1 MKKLIAFKIFLTS
14 FNLFSSITKEQSII
28 LTSYTYPGSL
38 YWEKVIEMGEDK
50 ILYVIIN
57 PSSGPGEVRDENYVK
72 QIEKIKKSNIKII
85 AYIPTNYQKRSINT
99 VYKDIE
105 KYFEFYGKEN
115 LNGFFFDEIGVENKN
130 EVEYLKELNNHVKN
144 ISNDYLVVSNPG
156 RQITDEIAPHSDIFV
171 TSEISGEEYINKFSK
186 PKSKF
191 ENDSNNYKHI
201 YHIIYDVKPKDYKR
215 VLKLSRERNA
225 GWIMIT
231 DAKLPNPYDKMPSNF
246 SKLVDIILKK

>member
-57 PSSGPGEVRDENYVK
+57 PSSGPGEIRDENYVK

-130 EVEYLKELNNHVKN
+130 EVEYLKEYKSLLDVVFENKRYFDVGYINSLLENYIHTLLALSAIEEYKKIYEENKELLSVRFYLQYCEVTNIAFEHKKVQAYIKKDFNINDLVIYVSFVNNKN
-144 ISNDYLVVSNPG
+144 IEEHSN
-156 RQITDEIAPHSDIFV
+156 T
-171 TSEISGEEYINKFSK
+171 T
-186 PKSKF
+186 
-191 ENDSNNYKHI
+191 I
-201 YHIIYDVKPKDYKR
+201 YFHFDV
-215 VLKLSRERNA
+215 
-225 GWIMIT
+225 
-231 DAKLPNPYDKMPSNF
+231 
-246 SKLVDIILKK
+246 